1 MNILVG
7 VFCAS
12 IEILLLA
19 IIMDILI
26 GEPPVAVHPVVW
38 MGKGIKSIQGLSFNN
53 KKMLGI
59 LLFAVITGTSFL
71 AGVIIAVC
79 APLFPETISQLIAA
93 FFLKS
98 TFSFRMLLA
107 SAGQIKNTIDAGNL
121 KAVKKDL
128 KMFVSRDTAG
138 LDKNHMASAVIESLS
153 ENFVDAILSPL
164 FYYLILGLPGAL
176 AYKAVNTLD
185 SMVGYKVKDLIE
197 IGRVSAIS
205 DDILNWIPARLSLLF
220 IVAAS
225 VFIGSPVNAVKVCK
239 RDRNLT
245 LSPNSGLP
253 MAAAAGALEVKLE
266 KQGEYILGKEFKLPD
281 TGDIERSIKL
291 IGIAAIF
298 LFLCTAGGVYCFSD
312 DIWK

>member
-1 MNILVG
+1 MNIPDG
-7 VFCAS
+7 MFSAS

-26 GEPPVAVHPVVW
+26 GEPPAAVHPVVW
-38 MGKGIKSIQGLSFNN
+38 MGKGIKSLQGLSFNN

-71 AGVIIAVC
+71 VGVIIAVL
-79 APLFPETISQLIAA
+79 APLIPETISLLIGA

-107 SAGQIKNTIDAGNL
+107 SAGQIRNEIDSGNL

-138 LDKNHMASAVIESLS
+138 LDKKHMTSAVIESLS

-164 FYYLILGLPGAL
+164 FFYLILGLPGAL

-185 SMVGYKVKDLIE
+185 SMVGYKVKNLIE

-205 DDILNWIPARLSLLF
+205 DDILNWIPARLSLVF

-225 VFIGSPVNAVKVCK
+225 VFVGSPVNAVKVCR

-266 KQGEYILGKEFKLPD
+266 KQGEYELGEEFELP
-281 TGDIERSIKL
+281 GQEDIERSIKL

-298 LFLCTAGGVYCFSD
+298 LFMCVIGGVYCLALLR
-312 DIWK
+312 